1 MKSYNQIIIL
11 ILVIFFK
18 TETLLSESNLFNVN
32 NIELKKKN
40 KITNEA
46 LADKAIKK
54 GFGELIDKILLK
66 KDSERLSD
74 LSFPLIKELV
84 TYYQITNVSNEE
96 QNDELVNFSVTFDK
110 DKIHNLFYKRGI
122 SYSDILDKELYILPL
137 LIKNNEIFIFSN
149 NFFYKNWNSIDE
161 KVDLIEFILPLENI
175 ETIKSVNEKKSNLI
189 SLNLNELFKEYLK
202 KNIALI
208 LIEEKN
214 NKIKNAYIKAKI
226 QSKNLSKNLN
236 FKKENLDNKEFNIR
250 IISEL
255 KKELINLVK
264 SSNLIDIRTPSFLN
278 VKLDLN
284 KKSNL
289 VNLKSKL
296 KKIES
301 IENVFVQEFNKDT
314 MSIKIKYLGKLEK
327 VIEQLKNEKIN
338 LKLINDEWAIKTF

>member
-161 KVDLIEFILPLENI
+161 KVDLIEFILLLENI
-175 ETIKSVNEKKSNLI
+175 ETIKSVNEKK
-189 SLNLNELFKEYLK
+189 K
-202 KNIALI
+202 
-208 LIEEKN
+208 
-214 NKIKNAYIKAKI
+214 
-226 QSKNLSKNLN
+226 Q
-236 FKKENLDNKEFNIR
+236 FN
-250 IISEL
+250 
-255 KKELINLVK
+255 
-264 SSNLIDIRTPSFLN
+264 
-278 VKLDLN
+278 
-284 KKSNL
+284 
-289 VNLKSKL
+289 
-296 KKIES
+296 
-301 IENVFVQEFNKDT
+301 
-314 MSIKIKYLGKLEK
+314 
-327 VIEQLKNEKIN
+327 
-338 LKLINDEWAIKTF
+338 

>member
-1 MKSYNQIIIL
+1 MKFYKQIILL

-54 GFGELIDKILLK
+54 GFEELIDKILLK

-74 LSFPLIKELV
+74 LSFPSIKELV
-84 TYYQITNVSNEE
+84 TYYRITNVSSEE
-96 QNDELVNFSVTFDK
+96 KNDELVNFSVTFDK

-122 SYSDILDKELYILPL
+122 SYSEILDKELYILPL
-137 LIKNNEIFIFSN
+137 FIKNNDIFVFTN
-149 NFFYKNWNSIDE
+149 NFFYENWNNIDE
-161 KVDLIEFILPLENI
+161 KFDLIEFILPLENI
-175 ETIKSVNEKKSNLI
+175 ETIKSINEKKNNLI

-208 LIEEKN
+208 LIEEKS
-214 NKIKNAYIKAKI
+214 NKIKTVYIKAKI
-226 QSKNLSKNLN
+226 QSKNVSKNLN
-236 FKKENLDNKEFNIR
+236 FKNENFDNSKFNGK
-250 IISEL
+250 IILEL

-284 KKSNL
+284 KKINL
-289 VNLKSKL
+289 VNLKSKI

-301 IENVFVQEFNKDT
+301 IENIFVQEFNKDT
-314 MSIKIKYLGKLEK
+314 MSLRIKYLGKLEK
-327 VIEQLKNEKIN
+327 MIEQLKNEKIN
-338 LKLINDEWAIKTF
+338 LKLINDQWIIKTL